1 MATQENT
8 ELRDFL
14 LVVRDALLMIVR
26 WIERRY
32 NVQNRYGTTAVGL
45 DKRRE

>member
-1 MATQENT
+1 MREKPD

-32 NVQNRYGTTAVGL
+32 SLENRRGATAVGL
-45 DKRRE
+45 DKKGK